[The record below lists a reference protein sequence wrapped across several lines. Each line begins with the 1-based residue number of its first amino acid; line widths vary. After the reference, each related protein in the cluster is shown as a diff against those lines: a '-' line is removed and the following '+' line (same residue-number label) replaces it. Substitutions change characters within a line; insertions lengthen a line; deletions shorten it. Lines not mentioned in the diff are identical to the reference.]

1 LDDVEVDPAIAATHP
16 DLTPGAYVRVTVRDT
31 GPGMRPEVLARLFEP
46 YFTTKAL
53 GEGSGMGLAV
63 VHGIV
68 ASHGGAVTVQS
79 APGQGATF
87 TVYLPRLAQDV
98 AVPPV
103 LAQGPLPRGHE
114 RILLVDDE
122 ASVAEM
128 GQRLLTR
135 LGYAVVAYTSSRAA
149 LDAFRAAPHRF
160 DLLITDHTMPEMTGE
175 ALARA
180 VRQIRPEL
188 PLILCTGFSETMT
201 AEHAR
206 VLGIDAYLMKPWELR
221 VLAQTLRWVLT
232 HRPVRDRALAH
243 TEGGGAETPS

>member
-1 LDDVEVDPAIAATHP
+1 
-16 DLTPGAYVRVTVRDT
+16 
-31 GPGMRPEVLARLFEP
+31 
-46 YFTTKAL
+46 
-53 GEGSGMGLAV
+53 MGLAV

-68 ASHGGAVTVQS
+68 ASHGGTVTAQS
-79 APGQGATF
+79 APGQGAIF

-98 AVPPV
+98 AVPPAPAHV
-103 LAQGPLPRGHE
+103 PLPRGHE

-135 LGYAVVAYTSSRAA
+135 LGYAVVAYTSSREA
-149 LDAFRAAPHRF
+149 LDAFRAAPERF
-160 DLLITDHTMPEMTGE
+160 DLLITDHTMPQMTGE

-180 VRQIRPEL
+180 VRQLRPDL

-206 VLGIDAYLMKPWELR
+206 ELGIDAYLMKPWELR
-221 VLAQTLRWVLT
+221 VLAQTLRRVFT
-232 HRPVRDRALAH
+232 HRPGPDRAISH
-243 TEGGGAETPS
+243 EEEGRSEAPG

>member
-1 LDDVEVDPAIAATHP
+1 MRETGGTLDIHLDGVEVNPAVAATHP
-16 DLTPGAYVRVTVRDT
+16 DLSPGPYVRVTVRDT
-31 GPGMRPEVLARLFEP
+31 GPGMPPEVLERLFDP

-87 TVYLPRLAQDV
+87 MVYLPRLAQDV
-98 AVPPV
+98 VVPP
-103 LAQGPLPRGHE
+103 LRAQGTLPHGQE

-128 GQRLLTR
+128 GHHLLTR
-135 LGYAVVAYTSSRAA
+135 LGYAVVAYTSSREA
-149 LDAFRAAPHRF
+149 LDAFRAAPTRF

-201 AEHAR
+201 AEHSRA
-206 VLGIDAYLMKPWELR
+206 LGIDAYLK
-221 VLAQTLRWVLT
+221 VFQ
-232 HRPVRDRALAH
+232 
-243 TEGGGAETPS
+243 SC